1 MKKVI
6 GILVVTLISV
16 IISCKENKEQEIM
29 QMDSHDGHDH
39 SKMEETAS
47 VYYCPMKCEGD
58 KTYDKVGECPKCG
71 MDLVVVEKE

>member
-16 IISCKENKEQEIM
+16 IISCKENKEQETM
-29 QMDSHDGHDH
+29 QMDSHDGHHH
-39 SKMEETAS
+39 SKTEEIAS

-58 KTYDKVGECPKCG
+58 KTYDKAGECPKCG